1 MPGLFGYGRILFF
14 LIPVLFAIGLY
25 ISFDKERW
33 GGIIMLL
40 SVVVYNALLISA
52 YGLNSLSD
60 IGYWYLLIPAIIP
73 IFLAG
78 RKAENREKKEVVE

>member
-1 MPGLFGYGRILFF
+1 
-14 LIPVLFAIGLY
+14 
-25 ISFDKERW
+25 
-33 GGIIMLL
+33 MLL

-52 YGLNSLSD
+52 YGFHSLSD